1 MAKNPPENCEDCHI
15 LNAEAFKSKKIC
27 KLLKI
32 CGLVFGILALTLIVL
47 FWGSKHFW
55 PETPKKTYDME
66 HTFYSNGEKKKIYME
81 IDPITKTEI
90 FRSGNGTD
98 ETLEVHDFKN
108 GYTGIYFVGLQKCF
122 IKTQIKVIPEFSEPE
137 EEIDENEEITTTFF
151 EQSVIWVPAEKPIE
165 NRDFL
170 KNSKILEICDNVT
183 MYWINPTLIAV
194 SELQDFEEDGE
205 DLHFPTSE
213 KKGIEQ
219 NEQWVVPQV
228 KVEKTRHA
236 RQAASEEELPINDY
250 TENGIEF
257 DSMLDERGYCCIYC
271 RRGNRY
277 CRRVCEPLLG
287 YYPYP
292 YCYQGGRVICRV
304 IMPCNWK
311 KGKKHICCEIMK
323 TVSPFRF
330 FRNLD
335 PSQKG
340 SEVSFQDLIL
350 LTTCCSLTRQ
360 KSGSIFKTSSISAGL
375 TEMLATEIQF
385 RLIPTSVV
393 SGPRI
398 RHLPKF
404 FAPSMDPIHQPNEY
418 SFGDIKGCNQ
428 FIDQSQKHKPLY
440 SEKLR

>member
-1 MAKNPPENCEDCHI
+1 MHADTRSHYKSKDQKMYHSPFLYGKLSELTLKECQTYNTDFYWLKNIATTSTLKNKSVLKSLIDAYDLVLLEEHTKNYLFVFSRDNYPCYSEKSPGKALI
-15 LNAEAFKSKKIC
+15 LDGSLAMLLWAEAFKSKKIC

-81 IDPITKTEI
+81 IDPITRTEI

-122 IKTQIKVIPEFSEPE
+122 IKSQIKVIPEFSEPE

-228 KVEKTRHA
+228 KVEKTRHT

-304 IMPCNWK
+304 IMPCNWYI
-311 KGKKHICCEIMK
+311 G
-323 TVSPFRF
+323 F
-330 FRNLD
+330 
-335 PSQKG
+335 
-340 SEVSFQDLIL
+340 
-350 LTTCCSLTRQ
+350 
-360 KSGSIFKTSSISAGL
+360 
-375 TEMLATEIQF
+375 MLYSCGH
-385 RLIPTSVV
+385 PTSF
-393 SGPRI
+393 I
-398 RHLPKF
+398 ELPLTNWKIF
-404 FAPSMDPIHQPNEY
+404 
-418 SFGDIKGCNQ
+418 
-428 FIDQSQKHKPLY
+428 
-440 SEKLR
+440 

>member
-1 MAKNPPENCEDCHI
+1 M
-15 LNAEAFKSKKIC
+15 AEALKSKKIC
-27 KLLKI
+27 KSLKI

-55 PETPKKTYDME
+55 PEVSKKTYDME

-81 IDPITKTEI
+81 IDPITRTEI

-137 EEIDENEEITTTFF
+137 EEIDEALPEPDQPTIELSTGTPMEELEKGPKELKGNEEITTTFF

-170 KNSKILEICDNVT
+170 KNSKILEVCANVT
-183 MYWINPTLIAV
+183 MYWINPTLIAGRDSRLFLKTTV
-194 SELQDFEEDGE
+194 GRTQELEREETKQCTTASRMLMSNGILPLNIGQSFSELQDFEEDGE
-205 DLHFPTSE
+205 DLHFPTSD

-236 RQAASEEELPINDY
+236 RQASEEDLPVNDY

-257 DSMLDERGYCCIYC
+257 DPMLDERGYCCIYC

-304 IMPCNWK
+304 IMPCNWW
-311 KGKKHICCEIMK
+311 
-323 TVSPFRF
+323 VAR
-330 FRNLD
+330 
-335 PSQKG
+335 
-340 SEVSFQDLIL
+340 
-350 LTTCCSLTRQ
+350 
-360 KSGSIFKTSSISAGL
+360 
-375 TEMLATEIQF
+375 MLG
-385 RLIPTSVV
+385 RV
-393 SGPRI
+393 
-398 RHLPKF
+398 
-404 FAPSMDPIHQPNEY
+404 
-418 SFGDIKGCNQ
+418 
-428 FIDQSQKHKPLY
+428 
-440 SEKLR
+440 